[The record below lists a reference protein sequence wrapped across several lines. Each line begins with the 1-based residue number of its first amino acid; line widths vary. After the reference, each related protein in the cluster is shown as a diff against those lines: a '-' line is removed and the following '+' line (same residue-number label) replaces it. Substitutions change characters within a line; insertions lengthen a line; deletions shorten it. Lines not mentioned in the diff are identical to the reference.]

1 MIEWTSVFLH
11 NIGKFGISPLCSL
24 PINSCHS
31 LPQEKI
37 VTYWFIWTLSYY
49 SSEQLFMQQSQV
61 LASDSS
67 THAHVYLGSAPK
79 QRNCCI
85 GGVVCSAKD
94 IQKYIRYLTEKIGL
108 YFFFFWSLCE
118 DYIFRAGHFYRE
130 EQVTKEE
137 SLTKSSVNLNSSFRE
152 GENCFSW

>member
-1 MIEWTSVFLH
+1 
-11 NIGKFGISPLCSL
+11 
-24 PINSCHS
+24 
-31 LPQEKI
+31 
-37 VTYWFIWTLSYY
+37 
-49 SSEQLFMQQSQV
+49 MQQSQV

-108 YFFFFWSLCE
+108 YFFFFGL
-118 DYIFRAGHFYRE
+118 YVRIIYL
-130 EQVTKEE
+130 EQATSTER
-137 SLTKSSVNLNSSFRE
+137 SKSQKKKA
-152 GENCFSW
+152 